1 MAVAQNNQ
9 NQVSY
14 FTTTFSGRA
23 ESFVSSS
30 SCDRLSPHHTRCTVH
45 APVLEIA
52 AMLRGPA
59 KLTHT
64 TLPLILLLFQAIED
78 NMQNE
83 ALNASRNSNASTE
96 RGVDEAVSAAT
107 PAVPKQ
113 ITNQQALSIVVEAAM
128 HVEQEREM
136 ELQKQRQLQ
145 QLASVG
151 PVVQQTQSVN
161 IEAVAPPPQAQQ
173 NLEQNQYPPNDSE
186 HRSENVQSYITQ
198 PVSRDNQNEQYVEL
212 VQNQIPFNREVE
224 ISQSDLQQQQ
234 QQSAISAPVK
244 TFDIAPQLQQGMP
257 VFVTLQTEE
266 PGQPSRLLPVTVIG
280 RQVDEVTQV
289 TQQFSAV
296 FALLSLNFSE
306 ILCRTSFMVIVVSE
320 TVFCSFERH
329 AQS

>member
-1 MAVAQNNQ
+1 
-9 NQVSY
+9 
-14 FTTTFSGRA
+14 
-23 ESFVSSS
+23 
-30 SCDRLSPHHTRCTVH
+30 
-45 APVLEIA
+45 
-52 AMLRGPA
+52 
-59 KLTHT
+59 
-64 TLPLILLLFQAIED
+64 
-78 NMQNE
+78 MQNE